1 MELELR
7 DCRAD
12 GPFRGKTCPVCGSS
26 GKLLMNSREIETMG
40 RILAGMLRHFP
51 ENYGIKLDDHGWVK
65 TYLIVPAVKAQ
76 RKFFEWLTP
85 YHIEALARTD
95 PKQRYEVNDREEIR
109 ATYGHTI
116 PIEID
121 DMSTEGI
128 PDELYFQ
135 TTPEE
140 YEFIRETGISPS
152 DKTWVH
158 LSKEVRQA
166 YVSGLYHIDSPSI
179 LSIKVRDMIN
189 DKIPVYRATDEVFL
203 TGEIPARYLGELK
216 NERFE
221 LTPEEDADIKAVR
234 ERRERKIR
242 GEI

>member
-7 DCRAD
+7 DCRQD
-12 GPFRGKTCPVCGSS
+12 GPFRGKACPVCDNS
-26 GKLLMNSREIETMG
+26 GKLLMNPREIETMG
-40 RILAGMLRHFP
+40 RVLAGMLRHFP

-76 RKFFEWLTP
+76 RRFFEWLTP

-95 PKQRYEVNDREEIR
+95 PKQRYQVNDREEIR

-121 DMSTEGI
+121 DMPTDGI
-128 PDELYFQ
+128 PEELYYQ

-140 YEFIRETGISPS
+140 YEFIKETGISPS

-158 LSKEVRQA
+158 LSRDVRQA

-179 LSIKVRDMIN
+179 LAVKTGEMIAN
-189 DKIPVYRATDEVFL
+189 NKPVYRATDEVFL
-203 TGEIPARYLGELK
+203 TGEIPAQFLGDLK
-216 NERFE
+216 TERFE
-221 LTPEEDADIKAVR
+221 LTPEEEADIKTVR

-242 GEI
+242 GEV

>member
-1 MELELR
+1 MEIELR
-7 DCRAD
+7 DCRGD
-12 GPFRGKTCPVCGSS
+12 GPFRGKICPVCGNSS
-26 GKLLMNSREIETMG
+26 KLLMNSREIETLG

-76 RKFFEWLTP
+76 RRFFEWLTP

-95 PKQRYEVNDREEIR
+95 PKQRYQVNDREEIR

-121 DMSTEGI
+121 DMPTDGI
-128 PDELYFQ
+128 PEELYYQ

-140 YEFIRETGISPS
+140 YEFIKETGISPS

-158 LSKEVRQA
+158 LSKEIRQA

-179 LSIKVRDMIN
+179 LAVKTGEMVAN
-189 DKIPVYRATDEVFL
+189 NKPVYRATDEVYL
-203 TGEIPARYLGELK
+203 TGEIPAEFLGDLK
-216 NERFE
+216 NDRFD
-221 LTPEEDADIKAVR
+221 LTPEEDADIKMVR

-242 GEI
+242 GEV